1 MGKQLKDAVVT
12 RERMCSVC
20 KRVNWLEMRK
30 FLVRELGLRASETM
44 KTPQNQKR
52 LTNVAIVRYKK
63 GGQRVEVACYPN
75 TVESW
80 REKIET
86 NLDEVLQSRQLF
98 VNVSK
103 VRGVLL
109 CQRYR
114 AFANGLR
121 TQGELAK
128 WELVEKAFGTSDET
142 AILSEILQRGELQV
156 GEKEREAALAKMR
169 KEIASSLAGMSVNPG
184 TMRPYPVTIIEKVMK
199 VGMGRVVC
207 VVWF

>member
-1 MGKQLKDAVVT
+1 
-12 RERMCSVC
+12 
-20 KRVNWLEMRK
+20 
-30 FLVRELGLRASETM
+30 
-44 KTPQNQKR
+44 
-52 LTNVAIVRYKK
+52 
-63 GGQRVEVACYPN
+63 VEVACYPN

-103 VRGVLL
+103 VRGVLP
-109 CQRYR
+109 CQRHPL
-114 AFANGLR
+114 FANGLR

-199 VGMGRVVC
+199 VRKRQNVVL
-207 VVWF
+207 FGF